1 MNKERFSQQ
10 IAFILEL
17 DKLKNIYRQTLVL
30 HEDRQEN
37 DAEHSFHLAVM
48 AGILAEH
55 AKEEIDVLHVMK
67 MVLMHDVVEIDAG
80 DTYCYDEKGNQDKA
94 EREQKAADRI
104 FALLPE
110 EQAGE
115 YRGLW
120 EEFEARQTPE
130 AKFAN
135 ALDRIHPMLL
145 NYTKGGIS
153 WKKHNIYAQQVID
166 RNCTVIA
173 DGSEQL
179 HQLAEEIIQ
188 TAKEQGMLL
197 DEEKEYEI
205 L

>member
-1 MNKERFSQQ
+1 MEDRFSQQ
-10 IAFILEL
+10 IKFILEL

-48 AGILAEH
+48 ACILAEH
-55 AKEEIDVLHVMK
+55 AREKVDVLHVMK

-80 DTYCYDEKGNQDKA
+80 DTYCYDEAGNQTKA
-94 EREQKAADRI
+94 ERERKAADRI

-110 EQAGE
+110 EQCRE

-120 EEFEARQTPE
+120 EEFEARETPE

-145 NYTKGGIS
+145 NYIKGGIS
-153 WKKHNIYAQQVID
+153 WKKHGIHAEQVEK
-166 RNCTVIA
+166 RNCGVTA
-173 DGSEQL
+173 DGSERIGEF
-179 HQLAEEIIQ
+179 AREIIE
-188 TAKEQGMLL
+188 TARKEGMLL
-197 DEEKEYEI
+197 
-205 L
+205 